1 MIPIS
6 LCFISFA
13 ALFVKVKDN
22 ISHGFAKYSDIIYP
36 ILVVKTLVLPVPS
49 PDNTN
54 SGPSVVFT
62 ASNCSGFSPS
72 KKLLISLFLDFFYFI
87 HHNSKNKEMKG
98 EKMLVLI
105 ETLLYVV
112 NTLVKIYML
121 IILLR
126 VVIDFLVNYDILSL
140 NNQKLKNA
148 TKTLYILTEP
158 VFS

>member
-1 MIPIS
+1 
-6 LCFISFA
+6 
-13 ALFVKVKDN
+13 
-22 ISHGFAKYSDIIYP
+22 
-36 ILVVKTLVLPVPS
+36 
-49 PDNTN
+49 
-54 SGPSVVFT
+54 
-62 ASNCSGFSPS
+62 
-72 KKLLISLFLDFFYFI
+72 
-87 HHNSKNKEMKG
+87 MKG

-158 VFS
+158 VFSWFRKKLPPINGIDFSAWIALFCFYVVSVLLDKLS